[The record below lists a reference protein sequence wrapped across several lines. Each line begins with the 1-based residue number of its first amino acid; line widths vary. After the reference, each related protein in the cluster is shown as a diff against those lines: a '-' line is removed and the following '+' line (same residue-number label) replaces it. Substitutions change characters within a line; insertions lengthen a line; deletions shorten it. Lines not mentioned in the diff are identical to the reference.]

1 MDIIKLCCQNSGGA
15 RSEVHAISKSLP
27 VVLEKKF
34 KKIKKFEQESNP
46 YSSEK
51 NGLDL
56 KSNVLTTTPSD
67 FVSYNVG

>member
-1 MDIIKLCCQNSGGA
+1 M
-15 RSEVHAISKSLP
+15 
-27 VVLEKKF
+27 
-34 KKIKKFEQESNP
+34 KKFEQESNP